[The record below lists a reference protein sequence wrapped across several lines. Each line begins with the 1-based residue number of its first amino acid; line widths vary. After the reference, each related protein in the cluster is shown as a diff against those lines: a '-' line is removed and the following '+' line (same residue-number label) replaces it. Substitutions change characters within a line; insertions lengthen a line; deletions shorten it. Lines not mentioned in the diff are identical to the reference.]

1 MTALAT
7 PPLTPKS
14 TATRKRLLDLAARMF
29 IESGY
34 AAISLRDIADE
45 ASLTKGAIYGHFRSK
60 GQLLVEVIRSE
71 LAQRDNM
78 LDLGEA
84 AQHPDKLFDLFISPG
99 SRELRLLQTD
109 AAAAARHDPDVAAGV
124 EEVFAERA
132 EWILET
138 LSGIA
143 DPDTVLF
150 VINAL
155 SSGIGVQEAHGRD
168 VPDVEVWRKN
178 PVRNVRSVITPPERT
193 EGPRRNSMTEIYK
206 DPTASI
212 DERVSDL
219 IGRMTLDEK
228 VAQLGAI
235 WVTSL
240 VVDEQFDPDQAA
252 EVLSDGIGQV
262 TRIGASTGLLAD
274 ESAQLANSIQKV
286 LVENTRLGIPG
297 VIHEEGVGGFLH
309 RGATTFP
316 QGLGLAATW
325 NTDLMAEVA
334 GVIRTQMLAVGARHN
349 LSPVLDVARDPR
361 WGRVEE
367 TYGESPEL
375 CGQMGVGICEGDA
388 DRRPRQRRGLHRQAL
403 LGLRIFVGWPQP
415 RAGPSRWPRTARGI
429 RSALRRG
436 YSRSW
441 PRLDDEQLL
450 VDRRRARCRK
460 P

>member
-168 VPDVEVWRKN
+168 VPDVEVWRKTL
-178 PVRNVRSVITPPERT
+178 SAMFEALSLPPSEQKAQG
-193 EGPRRNSMTEIYK
+193 E
-206 DPTASI
+206 TA
-212 DERVSDL
+212 
-219 IGRMTLDEK
+219 
-228 VAQLGAI
+228 
-235 WVTSL
+235 
-240 VVDEQFDPDQAA
+240 
-252 EVLSDGIGQV
+252 
-262 TRIGASTGLLAD
+262 
-274 ESAQLANSIQKV
+274 
-286 LVENTRLGIPG
+286 
-297 VIHEEGVGGFLH
+297 
-309 RGATTFP
+309 
-316 QGLGLAATW
+316 
-325 NTDLMAEVA
+325 
-334 GVIRTQMLAVGARHN
+334 
-349 LSPVLDVARDPR
+349 
-361 WGRVEE
+361 
-367 TYGESPEL
+367 
-375 CGQMGVGICEGDA
+375 
-388 DRRPRQRRGLHRQAL
+388 
-403 LGLRIFVGWPQP
+403 
-415 RAGPSRWPRTARGI
+415 
-429 RSALRRG
+429 
-436 YSRSW
+436 
-441 PRLDDEQLL
+441 
-450 VDRRRARCRK
+450 
-460 P
+460 